1 MKTILISRHAK
12 SAWDNPGLQDFDRP
26 INDRGHRDAPEMAEK
41 IKRLGHKPDILISSP
56 ANRALTTAKYYASL
70 FDMHISE
77 VPNLYHG
84 MPEHYLEALQELSE
98 DVHTVFLFGHN
109 PGITY
114 IANMIKPGVTDN
126 IPTAGVIVVK
136 SRADLWSH
144 VDWEL
149 CSLEKILTP
158 KEITY

>member
-26 INDRGHRDAPEMAEK
+26 LNDRGHRDAPEMAEK

-70 FDMHISE
+70 FDMPISE

-84 MPEHYLEALQELSE
+84 MPEQYLEAIQTLPDEV
-98 DVHTVFLFGHN
+98 DTVFLFGHN

-114 IANMIKPGVTDN
+114 IANTISPGCTDN
-126 IPTAGVIVVK
+126 VPTAAVIVASNK
-136 SRADLWSH
+136 
-144 VDWEL
+144 VDQWQDVNWEN
-149 CSLEKILTP
+149 CSLHSILTP
-158 KEITY
+158 KEISF